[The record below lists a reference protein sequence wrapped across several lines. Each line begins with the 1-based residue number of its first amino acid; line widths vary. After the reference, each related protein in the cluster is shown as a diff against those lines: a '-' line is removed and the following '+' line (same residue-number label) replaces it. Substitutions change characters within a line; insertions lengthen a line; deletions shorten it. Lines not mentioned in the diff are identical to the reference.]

1 MIGVVGAGSIG
12 LRHIKNLITLGQR
25 PMVYDISPAARE
37 AAVAVGAQ
45 FWNPDTQFAGM
56 VIASPAI
63 AHSGAATFGRGLP
76 LFVEKP
82 LGISREDVKAF
93 AGANVQVGFNLRFVP
108 AVAELRRNI
117 ENQRVIFARV
127 HFSSDLR
134 EWRRGDYRQSVSA
147 QKSLGGGILNEAQH
161 ELDLI
166 RHLFGEWSWVQ
177 GWTTNSGRLE
187 VDVEDVAV
195 ALIGLIDG
203 GVVELHLDMVRPGY
217 RRGVEVLTDKG
228 DYSIDLHWYGEAD
241 LNRMYLAEMAAFLQA
256 IDGDIDPRSATLAD
270 GIAAVELSDAIK
282 ESSRTGER
290 VFNGAEVEGSLYP
303 FYSFWR

>member
-1 MIGVVGAGSIG
+1 MKIGVLGGAGSIG
-12 LRHIKNLITLGQR
+12 SRHCRNLAALGHEAFVIDLGIITPGSASVEAMVVATPATVR
-25 PMVYDISPAARE
+25 P
-37 AAVAVGAQ
+37 
-45 FWNPDTQFAGM
+45 
-56 VIASPAI
+56 
-63 AHSGAATFGRGLP
+63 TFKVP
-76 LFVEKP
+76 TFYEKP
-82 LGISREDVKAF
+82 LALDIES
-93 AGANVQVGFNLRFVP
+93 ANKIRSGTVGFNLRFVP
-108 AVAELRRNI
+108 AVAELKQNI

-134 EWRRGDYRQSVSA
+134 EWRKGDYRQSVSA
-147 QKSLGGGILNEAQH
+147 QKCLGGGILNEAQH

-187 VDVEDVAV
+187 IDVEDVAV

-203 GVVELHLDMVRPGY
+203 GIVELHLDMVQPGY

-228 DYSIDLHWYGEAD
+228 DYVIDLHWDGERE
-241 LNRMYLAEMAAFLQA
+241 LNQMYLDEMAAFLRS
-256 IDGDIDPRSATLAD
+256 IDGERDPRAATIED

-290 VFNGAEVEGSLYP
+290 VFSGAEVEGCIYP
-303 FYSFWR
+303 TYALWR